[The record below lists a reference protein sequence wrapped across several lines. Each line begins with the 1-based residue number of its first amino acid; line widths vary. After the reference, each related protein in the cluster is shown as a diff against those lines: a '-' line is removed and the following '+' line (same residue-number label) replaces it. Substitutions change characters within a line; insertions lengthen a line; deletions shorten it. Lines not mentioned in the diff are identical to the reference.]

1 MQKFIILLALLAF
14 EACQQAKPS
23 EQALHYRQAA
33 EFEPS
38 EAIWLLW
45 SNYNHRADLPN
56 EQATLDI
63 INALVPHVKVKLVVA
78 NDSVYQYAR
87 RKIRP
92 DLLEKQQVSI
102 FKLPY
107 QEFWARDM
115 GPSFVLN
122 QAGQLAMADFNFN
135 AWGTGSLQ
143 DSVVKMDETLD
154 ERVAKLMKLP
164 IVSTSLITEGGNH
177 EVNGKG
183 VLMLTE
189 KVERGRNPKLSLT
202 QIEKEYQRV
211 LGIKKVIWLKEGL
224 HEDDHTHRG
233 TLQGAHGEKLYNLLT
248 TNGHVDEM
256 ARFVD
261 AHTILLAQVDSM
273 DRTEPIGRENHR
285 RMSENLR
292 ILRRAR
298 DQDGKPF
305 RIIPMPL
312 PKLIVDT
319 LRPGDGTYDLIS
331 TMQYEDGSKF
341 PIGKP
346 VLGIAAA
353 SYLNFLIA
361 NDCVLMPSYYK
372 KGGDL
377 EVKKRD
383 AQAQAIL
390 RSVFP
395 QKKIIPID
403 ALAVNFGGGGIHCI
417 TINEPKSKQ

>member
-1 MQKFIILLALLAF
+1 MQKFLFLLALLAL
-14 EACQQAKPS
+14 EACQQTKPS
-23 EQALHYRQAA
+23 EQPAHYHQAA

-102 FKLPY
+102 FKLPF

-143 DSVVKMDETLD
+143 DSVVKMDESLD

-164 IVSTSLITEGGNH
+164 IVSTPLITEGGNH

-189 KVERGRNPKLSLT
+189 TVERGRNPKLSLT

-233 TLQGAHGEKLYNLLT
+233 THRSNDYRVQRWPGNS
-248 TNGHVDEM
+248 N
-256 ARFVD
+256 ARS
-261 AHTILLAQVDSM
+261 A
-273 DRTEPIGRENHR
+273 
-285 RMSENLR
+285 SE
-292 ILRRAR
+292 
-298 DQDGKPF
+298 
-305 RIIPMPL
+305 
-312 PKLIVDT
+312 
-319 LRPGDGTYDLIS
+319 
-331 TMQYEDGSKF
+331 
-341 PIGKP
+341 
-346 VLGIAAA
+346 
-353 SYLNFLIA
+353 
-361 NDCVLMPSYYK
+361 
-372 KGGDL
+372 
-377 EVKKRD
+377 
-383 AQAQAIL
+383 
-390 RSVFP
+390 
-395 QKKIIPID
+395 
-403 ALAVNFGGGGIHCI
+403 
-417 TINEPKSKQ
+417 